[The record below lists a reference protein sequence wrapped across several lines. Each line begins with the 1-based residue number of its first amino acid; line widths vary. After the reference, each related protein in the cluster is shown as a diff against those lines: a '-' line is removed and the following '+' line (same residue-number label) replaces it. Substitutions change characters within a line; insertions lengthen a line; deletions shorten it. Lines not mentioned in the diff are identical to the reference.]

1 MWLNDRLKLLTVH
14 SVSFFDLVGKPNGKQ
29 TLGKG
34 DLTKPVFFPLS
45 LIFIDLQNS
54 ALRKVFFCTVLIFV

>member
-34 DLTKPVFFPLS
+34 DLTKPVFFP
-45 LIFIDLQNS
+45 IVIDLQNS
-54 ALRKVFFCTVLIFV
+54 ALCKVFFVQF